1 VSVELAG
8 RMKLELP
15 YLVNGFDDAPE
26 QVREAVEHGVRE
38 NGVAYL
44 GRSRMDAATSWI
56 QLAVAGIDQP
66 DPDAA
71 GVVYVC
77 ERGFHPF
84 QPRRAHPQQML
95 GLVAG
100 SADLAQAIP
109 FALEQGM
116 DLLLL
121 SAMQPITRPWAELH
135 GQPDFTVL
143 RDAVRLMRQMNRE
156 EDIDLLYF
164 GGIRSGTDV
173 AKVVALGCKA
183 VVVAAGMGFATGGVV
198 QGGGLHFYS
207 DVGDEQRRDR
217 AASYLRALR
226 EECSIMARC
235 TGKTNV
241 QNLEPED
248 VRAITITTSRATGV
262 PLVGLNKVPEAA

>member
-1 VSVELAG
+1 
-8 RMKLELP
+8 
-15 YLVNGFDDAPE
+15 
-26 QVREAVEHGVRE
+26 
-38 NGVAYL
+38 
-44 GRSRMDAATSWI
+44 
-56 QLAVAGIDQP
+56 
-66 DPDAA
+66 
-71 GVVYVC
+71 
-77 ERGFHPF
+77 
-84 QPRRAHPQQML
+84 
-95 GLVAG
+95 
-100 SADLAQAIP
+100 
-109 FALEQGM
+109 M
-116 DLLLL
+116 DLLVLC
-121 SAMQPITRPWAELH
+121 AMQPITRPWAELH

-143 RDAVRLMRQMNRE
+143 RDAVRLLRQMNRE

-198 QGGGLHFYS
+198 QGDGLHFFS
-207 DVGDEQRRDR
+207 DVGDEERRDR

-248 VRAITITTSRATGV
+248 VRAITIATSRATGV
-262 PLVGLNKVPEAA
+262 PLVGLNRVPEAA